1 MTGQDRSLALQA
13 QVLAAYSQGNALTI
27 QGGNSKTWYG
37 NHLNSIQ
44 GETLF
49 LAEHSGI
56 LNYEPSELVIT
67 ARAGT
72 RLSDIEASLTAEKQC
87 LAFEPPHFAATAT
100 LGGTIACN
108 FSGSARPYLGAARD
122 FVLGCKLLNGK
133 GEILQFGGQVMKN
146 VAGYDVS
153 RLMAGALGTLGVLLE
168 ISLRVLPK
176 PETELTLV
184 KALTAKELLQQ
195 ANAYARLP
203 LPLTACAY
211 VNGQAYLRLSGSAG
225 SVKQAATLIGGEAL
239 LEPESFWLSL
249 REQQLRFFQTEQAL
263 WRLSVPADTGVLAL
277 EGETIYDWGGA
288 LCWLVSDLD
297 PSIIREAVSQVGGH
311 ASLFRPSTRQTQT
324 TTNSFQPL
332 SPELLRYHR
341 KLKQAF
347 DPKGILNP
355 NRLYNGL

>member
-1 MTGQDRSLALQA
+1 MSGEDLSLALQA
-13 QVLAAYSQGNALTI
+13 QVLEAYAQGRALQI
-27 QGGNSKTWYG
+27 QGSHSKAWYG
-37 NHLNSIQ
+37 NPTQ
-44 GETLF
+44 GEALSV
-49 LAEHSGI
+49 ANHHGI

-72 RLSDIEASLTAEKQC
+72 PLIELETALAAENQC

-108 FSGSARPYLGAARD
+108 FSGPARPYLGAARD

-133 GEILQFGGQVMKN
+133 GEMLQFGGQVMKN

-184 KALTAKELLQQ
+184 KTLSPKDILQQ

-203 LPLTACAY
+203 LPISACAY
-211 VNGQAYLRLSGSAG
+211 FEGQAYLRLGGSAG
-225 SVKQAATLIGGEAL
+225 SVKQAAAIIGGESL
-239 LEPESFWLSL
+239 PDQENFWLDL
-249 REQQLRFFQTEQAL
+249 REQQLAFFQTEQNL
-263 WRLSVPADTGVLAL
+263 WRLSLPADTTVLAL
-277 EGETIYDWGGA
+277 EGEQIYDWGGA
-288 LCWLVSDLD
+288 QRWLVSDLD
-297 PSIIREAVSQVGGH
+297 AAFIREVVTKAGGH
-311 ASLFRPSTRQTQT
+311 ASLFRRSAKQMQT
-324 TTNSFQPL
+324 TASSFQPL
-332 SPELLRYHR
+332 TAELMHYHR
-341 KLKQAF
+341 RLKQAF

-355 NRLYNGL
+355 NRLYLGL